1 MNKNI
6 EYKKKEDGFFFADIN
21 KYSNFV
27 PDLVR

>member
-6 EYKKKEDGFFFADIN
+6 EYKKKKMIFFADIN